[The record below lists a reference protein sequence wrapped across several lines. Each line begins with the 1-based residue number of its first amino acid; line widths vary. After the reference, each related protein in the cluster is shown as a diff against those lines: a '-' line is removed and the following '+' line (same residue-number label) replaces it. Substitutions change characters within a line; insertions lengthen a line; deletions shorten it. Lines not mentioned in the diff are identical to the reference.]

1 MESRS
6 DLNVTIQEIEE
17 HMTEIRNIFVRIFN
31 RMMRG
36 NKKFS
41 DIPFSLSQ
49 MKALSAFH
57 EDRQYT
63 MSELSKNAL
72 VKMPSM
78 TEMVDRLEAEGI
90 LKRVRDTKDRRVV
103 KVSLT
108 ERGKKIH
115 AKMIGRRREEMSNL
129 FGQLSSRD
137 LNDLVAALRQV
148 SSILKKIT
156 NNEEKKATRK
166 GRSVKGETGQ

>member
-1 MESRS
+1 MESRPAM
-6 DLNVTIQEIEE
+6 DLIQEIEE

-31 RMMRG
+31 RMMRS
-36 NKKFS
+36 NKKVS
-41 DIPFSLSQ
+41 DLPFSLSQ

-57 EDRQYT
+57 DDRQYT

-90 LKRVRDTKDRRVV
+90 LKRVRDTSDRRVV
-103 KVSLT
+103 NVSLT
-108 ERGKKIH
+108 EKGRKIH
-115 AKMIGRRREEMSNL
+115 ATMVGRRREEMSEL
-129 FGQLSSRD
+129 FGQLGSRD

-148 SSILKKIT
+148 STILRKIT
-156 NNEEKKATRK
+156 KANEKTSGKNSQSRA
-166 GRSVKGETGQ
+166 G